1 MSFLTHLECALC
13 GREFEADRL
22 WNLCPACDKP
32 LLARYDLKAASRV
45 VTPSEIAGREANLWR
60 YRELLPVR
68 DPRHALCL
76 SEGSTPLVTAPVAH
90 CTAGLLA
97 HESCILVPVSSPCG

>member
-1 MSFLTHLECALC
+1 MGFLSHLECALC
-13 GREFEADRL
+13 GRELDADRV

-32 LLARYDLKAASRV
+32 LLARYDLEKVGRA
-45 VTPSEIAGREANLWR
+45 VTQEAIAEREATLWR

-76 SEGSTPLVTAPVAH
+76 GEGFTPLFRADRLGQAARHDVRFAP
-90 CTAGLLA
+90 
-97 HESCILVPVSSPCG
+97 

>member
-22 WNLCPACDKP
+22 WNLCPACGKP
-32 LLARYDLKAASRV
+32 LLARYDLETASRV
-45 VTPSEIAGREANLWR
+45 ISREVIAGREANLWR

-68 DPRHALCL
+68 GPGYVLCL
-76 SEGSTPLVTAPVAH
+76 GEGFTSLITDLVAH
-90 CTAGLLA
+90 YSAGPLA
-97 HESCILVPVSSPCG
+97 HESCVFAPLSPPCG